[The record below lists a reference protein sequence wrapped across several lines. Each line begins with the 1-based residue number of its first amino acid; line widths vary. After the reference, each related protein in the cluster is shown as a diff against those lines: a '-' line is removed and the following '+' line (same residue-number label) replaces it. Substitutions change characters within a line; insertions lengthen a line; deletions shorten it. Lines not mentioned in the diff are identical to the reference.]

1 MKTSSALNAIREK
14 HTLKQYHRY
23 KYTPTGMAKPG
34 LQTTSNAGDR
44 REFSDPAGGRVKV
57 TLQDSWVVSYQP
69 KPNLTIQSSN
79 CIPCFLAKAAENL
92 YPHKNLCMDIYH
104 RFIPN
109 WQNWDATKKSFN
121 R

>member
-1 MKTSSALNAIREK
+1 
-14 HTLKQYHRY
+14 
-23 KYTPTGMAKPG
+23 MAKPG
-34 LQTTSNAGDR
+34 LQTTSNAGDQ

-57 TLQDSWVVSYQP
+57 TLEDSWVVSYQP

-79 CIPCFLAKAAENL
+79 YIPCVLAKAAENL
-92 YPHKNLCMDIYH
+92 YPHKNLHMDIYH
-104 RFIPN
+104 KFIPN